1 MTNHN
6 NSRCPSVPLLEN
18 STKNQLPKTAIL
30 ICQISFFSQATEE
43 KEEMESLRAY
53 NLRLLANILPLNVAE
68 HFLKNQF
75 KKDEVTSSLLYI
87 VNNRFL
93 YPKQ

>member
-1 MTNHN
+1 MPQCAILAQKLYKKSTSKDN
-6 NSRCPSVPLLEN
+6 NSYLSSVL
-18 STKNQLPKTAIL
+18 
-30 ICQISFFSQATEE
+30 FSQATEE

-75 KKDEVTSSLLYI
+75 KKDEVSLSLLYN

-93 YPKQ
+93 FIFNCL

>member
-1 MTNHN
+1 M
-6 NSRCPSVPLLEN
+6 C
-18 STKNQLPKTAIL
+18 
-30 ICQISFFSQATEE
+30 FFSQATEE

-75 KKDEVTSSLLYI
+75 KKDEVQFISLLC
-87 VNNRFL
+87 NLNCTF
-93 YPKQ
+93 

>member
-1 MTNHN
+1 MPQCAILAQKLNKKSTSKDN
-6 NSRCPSVPLLEN
+6 NSYLSSVL
-18 STKNQLPKTAIL
+18 
-30 ICQISFFSQATEE
+30 FSQATEE

-75 KKDEVTSSLLYI
+75 KKDEVSLSLLYN

-93 YPKQ
+93 FIFNCL